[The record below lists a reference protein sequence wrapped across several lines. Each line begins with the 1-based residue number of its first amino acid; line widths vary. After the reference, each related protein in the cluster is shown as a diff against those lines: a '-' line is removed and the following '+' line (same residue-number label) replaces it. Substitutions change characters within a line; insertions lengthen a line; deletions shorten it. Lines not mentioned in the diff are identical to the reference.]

1 MRNPQSLIATA
12 RRGRD
17 LAREGEMEYQ
27 EGAMMTRF
35 SRAIA
40 PTTSDPYLI
49 RAATIV
55 EKIREAEDIDTY
67 RLQLIDEEARRQFRF
82 KAGQFNMVY
91 LFGVGEV
98 AISIVSDPDE
108 PDVVGHTIRTVG
120 RVTKAIAALQPGEA
134 LGIRGPFGEGWPL
147 EEAEGRNVVI
157 VTGGLGCAP
166 VVGAIEYIFRRRA
179 QYGSIK
185 ILHGVKTPQDLLYR
199 ERFDQWR
206 RAPDTEVLLTSDQPD
221 KTWSHHVGVVTELFE
236 RVAIDPAKSIVLMC
250 GPEIMMRLGVPI
262 LLRRGIPGT
271 AVYVSLERHMECG
284 IGLCGHCQMG
294 PYFLCKD
301 GPVMRYDRVEQW
313 LGRAGM

>member
-1 MRNPQSLIATA
+1 MSKTGSMINPYVIH
-12 RRGRD
+12 
-17 LAREGEMEYQ
+17 
-27 EGAMMTRF
+27 
-35 SRAIA
+35 
-40 PTTSDPYLI
+40 P
-49 RAATIV
+49 ATIV
-55 EKIREAEDIDTY
+55 EKIRESEDINTY
-67 RLQLIDEEARRQFRF
+67 RLQLVDEGTRRLYRF
-82 KAGQFNMVY
+82 QAGQFNMVY
-91 LFGVGEV
+91 QFGVGEV

-108 PDVVGHTIRTVG
+108 PQILDHTIRTVG
-120 RVTKAIAALQPGEA
+120 RVTKAIADLEPGEA

-147 EEAEGRNVVI
+147 EEAKGRNIVI

-166 VVGAIEYIFRRRA
+166 VVGAIEYIFRRRT

-185 ILHGVKTPQDLLYR
+185 ILHGVKTPHDLLYR
-199 ERFDQWR
+199 ERFDHWR

-221 KTWSHHVGVVTELFE
+221 KTWSYHIGVVTELFE
-236 RVAIDPAKSIVLMC
+236 QVSIDPKKSTVMMC

-262 LLRRGIPGT
+262 LMRRGIPAT

-313 LGRAGM
+313 LGRTGV

>member
-1 MRNPQSLIATA
+1 MVNPYVIHP
-12 RRGRD
+12 
-17 LAREGEMEYQ
+17 
-27 EGAMMTRF
+27 AM
-35 SRAIA
+35 
-40 PTTSDPYLI
+40 
-49 RAATIV
+49 IV
-55 EKIREAEDIDTY
+55 ERIREAEDINTY
-67 RLQLIDEEARRQFRF
+67 RLQLVDEETRSQFRF

-108 PDVVGHTIRTVG
+108 PEVLDHTIRTVG
-120 RVTKAIAALQPGEA
+120 RVTKAIADLQPGET

-147 EEAEGRNVVI
+147 EEAKGRNVVI

-185 ILHGVKTPQDLLYR
+185 ILHGVKTPHDLLYR
-199 ERFDQWR
+199 ERFDRWR

-221 KTWSHHVGVVTELFE
+221 KTWSYHIGVVTELFE
-236 RVAIDPAKSIVLMC
+236 HVTNDPAKSIVLMC

-262 LLRRGIPGT
+262 LLRQGIPAT
-271 AVYVSLERHMECG
+271 AMYVSLERHMECG

-294 PYFLCKD
+294 PYFVCKD
-301 GPVMRYDRVEQW
+301 GPVMRYDRVERW
-313 LGRAGM
+313 LGRTGV